1 MILELKNTSKK
12 FSDNVILENI
22 NIKFTSGKIYGLIGR
37 NGSGKSV
44 LLKLICGFYAPTTGE
59 ILLDGFDYT
68 KDNSFPENTRALI
81 EKPNFL
87 PDLSG
92 FENLKLLASIQNK
105 ISDED
110 IKDAMEKVNVYQ
122 EANKKYSKY
131 SLGTKQKLGIAQ
143 VLMENP
149 KIMILDEPFNGIENE
164 TVNKLRKILIEE
176 KKKDKIIIIASH
188 IKDDINKLADV
199 IYEVDNGHITKK
211 SKNN

>member
-1 MILELKNTSKK
+1 MMLELKNISKK